1 MSGNGPMHLSLEF
14 YEDGSRARIELV
26 ACCDRPHTLAHTPAL
41 RSITFQISGAS
52 YRFVHIDPRSLYSLT
67 PLFGLRSMQGQR
79 GGFVQSRGSYNE
91 SGHS

>member
-26 ACCDRPHTLAHTPAL
+26 ACCDRPHTLANTPAL

-52 YRFVHIDPRSLYSLT
+52 YRVDHIDP
-67 PLFGLRSMQGQR
+67 PLAVLADTAVRFA
-79 GGFVQSRGSYNE
+79 VHAGSTRWICPIE
-91 SGHS
+91 RLV

>member
-26 ACCDRPHTLAHTPAL
+26 ACCDRPHTLANTPAL

-52 YRFVHIDPRSLYSLT
+52 YRFVHIDPRCT
-67 PLFGLRSMQGQR
+67 R
-79 GGFVQSRGSYNE
+79 
-91 SGHS
+91 